1 MLSTTLSLLL
11 LALPAA
17 GQALTPK
24 PGTAIPPSFTC
35 EAATR
40 IADPKLAG
48 GEPWI
53 EFQLLGSPAVAASVE
68 VLRNGSVVAT
78 PWQGTLASS
87 GAGMR
92 VHWNGRNAGGSHRA
106 PIGEYVWRVNAAGFA
121 SIERP
126 LTLVRLGVTEIEA
139 QDEPGLDNE
148 FQMVYF
154 MKGSAYSFYATP
166 AIGEYLNGA
175 RVGDLADLD
184 LNDGSPRPVAPLHM
198 GTAEPV
204 MDGVNYDAFTHN
216 YPLSYVMGAQPRLE
230 LTFGATAVGPTGTV
244 SGAGYPV
251 PNFQIRVVCDQ
262 ADVVP
267 GASLATPGGTALLD
281 LDPLPAEV
289 GRHDR
294 ALELRWEYREA
305 ADPQWRAIPGAQTIP
320 LRFYTLLG
328 APIFKAGAVGT
339 QYTGP
344 WVEVAEYVS
353 SWKDTLGLAA
363 ADQLG
368 LTEVHIK
375 GFFGQNGGIPTAIE
389 GVKYDAYPLGG
400 DGGAT
405 HYYVFGAN
413 NMNLAR
419 LLNGH
424 ASGVYVNC
432 SDNMGATT
440 TMLSMMGATGM
451 RPVRLGSMTL
461 RAIWG
466 IGAPA
471 YTLNLWGTG
480 HSFSYHHIVTDDGGV
495 TVSDSCMQLDEDGNA
510 SALPGIPGWNVRR
523 VWTGTN
529 GYNEL
534 SSSNNV
540 TKTLEVLPGLQ

>member
-1 MLSTTLSLLL
+1 MLTTTLTLLL
-11 LALPAA
+11 CAAPAA
-17 GQALTPK
+17 AQTYAPTP
-24 PGTAIPPSFTC
+24 PVLRQPEFRC
-35 EAATR
+35 EGAAR
-40 IADPKLAG
+40 IADPKLPDGDA
-48 GEPWI
+48 WVDVH
-53 EFQLLGSPAVAASVE
+53 LLYTPAAPATFE
-68 VLRNGSVVAT
+68 VLRQGVVVAT
-78 PWQGTLASS
+78 PWQGTLP
-87 GAGMR
+87 GGTPTR
-92 VHWNGRNAGGSHRA
+92 LTWNGRNAGGHRA
-106 PIGEYVWRVNAAGFA
+106 PLGDYVMRVQTAGFA
-121 SIERP
+121 PIERP

-139 QDEPGLDNE
+139 QDGPGLDDE

-154 MKGSAYSFYATP
+154 MKGVSYAFYATP
-166 AIGEYLNGA
+166 AIHEYVNGA
-175 RVGDLADLD
+175 RVGELADLD
-184 LNDGSPRPVAPLHM
+184 LNDGSPRPVVGVHSD
-198 GTAEPV
+198 TAMPV
-204 MDGVNYDAFTHN
+204 MNGADYETFTHN
-216 YPLSYVMGAQPRLE
+216 YPLSYVMGARPRLE
-230 LTFGATAVGPTGTV
+230 LTFGATCIGPMGSV

-251 PNFQIRVVCDQ
+251 PGFQIRVV
-262 ADVVP
+262 ADGADTVP
-267 GASLATPGGTALLD
+267 GAWLATPGGTALLD
-281 LDPLPAEV
+281 LDALPTEV

-294 ALELRWEYREA
+294 DLAVRWEYRDL
-305 ADPQWRAIPGAQTIP
+305 ADPQWREIPGAQTIP

-328 APIFKAGAVGT
+328 PPVFKAGASGI

-353 SWKDTLGLAA
+353 SWKNTLGLAT

-413 NMNLAR
+413 VMSLSR
-419 LLNGH
+419 LLNAH

-440 TMLSMMGATGM
+440 TMLSMMGAVGM
-451 RPVRLGSMTL
+451 RPVRLGNMTL

-466 IGAPA
+466 IGAPG
-471 YTLNLWGTG
+471 YTLNLWGSG
-480 HSFSYHHIVTDDGGV
+480 HSFSYHHIVTDDGAV

-523 VWTGTN
+523 PWAGPTG
-529 GYNEL
+529 YDVL
-534 SSSNNV
+534 SSTNTVSKN
-540 TKTLEVLPGLQ
+540 LEVLPGVQ

>member
-1 MLSTTLSLLL
+1 MLTTTLTLLL
-11 LALPAA
+11 CAAPAA
-17 GQALTPK
+17 AQSYTP
-24 PGTAIPPSFTC
+24 APPILRQPEFRC
-35 EAATR
+35 EGASR
-40 IADPKLAG
+40 IADPKLPG
-48 GEPWI
+48 GDAWMDVH
-53 EFQLLGSPAVAASVE
+53 LLYAPSVAVTFE
-68 VLRNGSVVAT
+68 VLRLGSVVAT
-78 PWQGTLASS
+78 PWQGTVS
-87 GAGMR
+87 GGAPTR
-92 VHWNGRNAGGSHRA
+92 LTWDGRNDGGRRYA
-106 PIGEYVWRVNAAGFA
+106 PLGEYVMRVQAAGFA
-121 SIERP
+121 PIERP

-139 QDEPGLDNE
+139 QDGPGLDDE

-154 MKGSAYSFYATP
+154 MKGVSYAFYATP
-166 AIGEYLNGA
+166 AIHEYLNVA
-175 RVGDLADLD
+175 RAGELADLD
-184 LNDGSPRPVAPLHM
+184 LNDGSPRPVVGVHSD
-198 GTAEPV
+198 TAMPV
-204 MDGVNYDAFTHN
+204 MNGADYDAFTHN
-216 YPLSYVMGAQPRLE
+216 YPLAYVMGARPRLE
-230 LTFGATAVGPTGTV
+230 LTFGATCIGPMGSVT
-244 SGAGYPV
+244 GAGYPV
-251 PNFQIRVVCDQ
+251 PGLQIRAV
-262 ADVVP
+262 ADGAGVVP
-267 GASLATPGGTALLD
+267 GAWLATPGGTALLD
-281 LDPLPAEV
+281 LDALPSEV

-294 ALELRWEYREA
+294 DLAVRWEYRDL

-328 APIFKAGAVGT
+328 APVFKAGATGV

-353 SWKDTLGLAA
+353 SWKETLGLAA

-419 LLNGH
+419 LLNAH

-440 TMLSMMGATGM
+440 TMLSMMGAVGM
-451 RPVRLGSMTL
+451 RPVRLGNMTL

-466 IGAPA
+466 IGAPG
-471 YTLNLWGTG
+471 YTLNLWGSG
-480 HSFSYHHIVTDDGGV
+480 HSFSYHHIVTDDGAV

-523 VWTGTN
+523 PWAGAN
-529 GYNEL
+529 GYDVL
-534 SSSNNV
+534 SSTNTV
-540 TKTLEVLPGLQ
+540 TKNLEVLPGVQ